1 MPEFHLSIADWYR
14 QNKRSLPWRETKN
27 PYFIWLSEIIL
38 QQTRVNQG
46 LNYYEKFVKNYPTVF
61 DLAHANEQRVL
72 ADWQGL
78 GYYSR
83 ARNLHATAQTIA
95 FELEGNFP
103 TSFAE
108 IKKLKGIGDYTAAA
122 IASFAFDLQHPV
134 VDGNVF
140 RVICRY
146 FDIDTPIDSSQGKKM
161 IDQLAIELLGDHP
174 AALHNQAIMEFGALQ
189 CVPANPNCDVCPLM
203 ESCAAFANKTVAVRP
218 VKQGKTKVRNRYFH
232 YLHFDAAD
240 ELLLE
245 KRTGNDIWK
254 HLFQFPLLELEEEL
268 DLLEVERKLIETF
281 QLKPETVSSP
291 IKHILSHQRIHARV
305 WKFNAFPPENTM
317 ETSWFS
323 VTKSDLSQFPIPRL
337 LDRYLLES

>member
-14 QNKRSLPWRETKN
+14 QNKRYLPWRETKN

-61 DLAHANEQRVL
+61 DLAHANEQQVL

-103 TSFAE
+103 TSFTE

-140 RVICRY
+140 RVISRY

-189 CVPANPNCDVCPLM
+189 CVPANPNCDVCPLA

-218 VKQGKTKVRNRYFH
+218 VKQAKTKVRNRYFH
-232 YLHFDAAD
+232 YLHFDKSD

-254 HLFQFPLLELEEEL
+254 HLFQFPLLELEEEM

-281 QLKPETVSSP
+281 QLKPVTVSSP

-317 ETSWFS
+317 ATSWFS
-323 VTKSDLSQFPIPRL
+323 VTQSDLSQFPIPRL
-337 LDRYLLES
+337 LDRYMLES

>member
-14 QNKRSLPWRETKN
+14 QNKRSLPWRDTKN

-61 DLAHANEQRVL
+61 DLARADEQQVL

-95 FELEGNFP
+95 FELDGNFP
-103 TSFAE
+103 NSFAE

-122 IASFAFDLQHPV
+122 IASFAFDLQYPV

-140 RVICRY
+140 RVLCRY

-161 IDQLAIELLGDHP
+161 IDQLAIELLGNFP
-174 AALHNQAIMEFGALQ
+174 ASLHNQAIMEFGALQ
-189 CVPANPNCDVCPLM
+189 CVPANPNCDLCPLVS
-203 ESCAAFANKTVAVRP
+203 SCAAFKNKTVSVRP

-245 KRTGNDIWK
+245 KRTENDIWK
-254 HLFQFPLLELEEEL
+254 HLFQFPLLELDQEL
-268 DLLEVERKLIETF
+268 DLLAVEKQLIEKL
-281 QLKPETVSSP
+281 QLKPESVSSP

-305 WKFNAFPPENTM
+305 WKFVAFPPENNM

-323 VTKSDLSQFPIPRL
+323 VTKSDLSKFPIPRL
-337 LDRYLLES
+337 LDRYLLEN